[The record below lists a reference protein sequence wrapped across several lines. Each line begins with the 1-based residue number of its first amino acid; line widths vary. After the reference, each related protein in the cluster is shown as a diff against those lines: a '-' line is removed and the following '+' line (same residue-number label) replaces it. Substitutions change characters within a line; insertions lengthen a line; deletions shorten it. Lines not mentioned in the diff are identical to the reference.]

1 MIDKKYQNPLM
12 AKSCVSEKNDL
23 LILKRQHLGR
33 GNPGKSFFKQNR
45 TRGENQGPR
54 NKGTQSDILFNH
66 MPDVNIVSR
75 SLNPNFLPNIKSGI
89 KLN

>member
-1 MIDKKYQNPLM
+1 MTFW
-12 AKSCVSEKNDL
+12 SW
-23 LILKRQHLGR
+23 R
-33 GNPGKSFFKQNR
+33 GN
-45 TRGENQGPR
+45 TEAEEILERGENQGPR